1 MVSYLDLVGL
11 WPIREMSALGELHCK
26 HDAGSLIETLAL
38 FLCMICVDDTAALPS
53 TVYQVYP
60 LEAKAP
66 A

>member
-1 MVSYLDLVGL
+1 MWWCGFLVGL
-11 WPIREMSALGELHCK
+11 WPIREMSAPGELHCK

-38 FLCMICVDDTAALPS
+38 SLCMICVQAIATLPS
-53 TVYQVYP
+53 AVYQAYP

>member
-1 MVSYLDLVGL
+1 
-11 WPIREMSALGELHCK
+11 MSALCELHCK

-38 FLCMICVDDTAALPS
+38 FLFMICVDATAALPS
-53 TVYQVYP
+53 AVYQVYP